1 MGRRRSG
8 GINMF
13 LHLGSDTVVA
23 LEDVIS
29 INDYKLSRSVINRD
43 FIQQMKDT
51 NSIIDISGNQPKSF
65 IVTKYKVYLSAISS
79 MTLRKRAD
87 NLFYNEA

>member
-1 MGRRRSG
+1 
-8 GINMF
+8 
-13 LHLGSDTVVA
+13 
-23 LEDVIS
+23 
-29 INDYKLSRSVINRD
+29 
-43 FIQQMKDT
+43 MKDT